1 MAEIP
6 EKIGKYKIQ
15 DVVARGGMG
24 VVYKAMH
31 PNLKHQV
38 VIKKLT
44 IRGNKPLLERFK
56 REARVLL
63 ELQHANIVRMFDYF
77 TEGSFHYIVLELVD
91 GMSLDKL
98 IRKAGKLSWPTALLI
113 VRDACKALKFAHS
126 KGVIHRDIKPGNI
139 LISSKGEI
147 KLADFGIASA
157 EKENAVEEDITQ
169 AGITLGTPAYM
180 PPEQFE
186 DSKSVDARADIYAMG
201 VMLYE
206 MVTGKKPY
214 GANMV
219 PETLIQIK
227 KGQYVAPSKLVEH
240 QIPGSLSRI
249 IKKMMNPQPK
259 KRYKDVN
266 ALLNAINRQLNK
278 FDVKPIRVSMV
289 KLMLMQNYAEPMF
302 VEKNKGLHK
311 IAFIIGAATILVA
324 GGLFAWNQGY
334 IHNTLLRSMYTPV
347 TVTLETSKASAIS
360 MGVPM
365 SASFYVNDNEDIPSV
380 KNSQRSFSKQQETN
394 ESEVFTTKAVF
405 VQPGMYR
412 VKVIVGSDVFWKSL
426 YVDGNAQNVVFDIHT
441 SDIRALNVKTSS
453 VDMETGEDMTENT
466 EFLVLYNNEWIPITE
481 LTNGELTTGTILKI
495 RAEADGYMSEY
506 FSLLIEW
513 YQDELSIEAMMVRE

>member
-1 MAEIP
+1 MSDIP
-6 EKIGKYKIQ
+6 DKIGKYKIQ
-15 DVVARGGMG
+15 DIVARGGMG

-31 PNLKHQV
+31 PNLKHHV

-98 IRKAGKLSWPTALLI
+98 IRKSQKLSWQTSLLI

-139 LISSKGEI
+139 LISTKGEI
-147 KLADFGIASA
+147 KLADFGIATA
-157 EKENAVEEDITQ
+157 EKENASEDDITQ

-186 DSKSVDARADIYAMG
+186 DSKNVDARADIYALG

-214 GANMV
+214 GVNMV

-227 KGQYVAPSKLVEH
+227 KGQYIAPVKHEQKLPSG
-240 QIPGSLSRI
+240 ISRI
-249 IKKMMNPQPK
+249 IKKMMHSNVQ
-259 KRYKDVN
+259 KRYKNADAVLKAVN
-266 ALLNAINRQLNK
+266 KQLNK

-289 KLMLMQNYAEPMF
+289 KLMLMQNYVEPIF
-302 VEKNKGLHK
+302 VPKNKSLHK
-311 IAFIIGAATILVA
+311 MFAIIVTSLCLIAAAV
-324 GGLFAWNQGY
+324 FAWTQGY
-334 IHNTLLRSMYTPV
+334 VHSTLLKNWYTPV
-347 TVTLETSKASAIS
+347 TVTLETSKASSIS
-360 MGVPM
+360 TGVPM
-365 SASFYVNDNEDIPSV
+365 NAQFYYNDNDNIPSV
-380 KNSQRSFSKQQETN
+380 DNSYRLFKKTTETD
-394 ESEVFTTKAVF
+394 ESEVFSTKPLYIK
-405 VQPGMYR
+405 PGMYR
-412 VKVIVGSDVFWKSL
+412 VKVVVGSDVFWKSL
-426 YVDGNAQNVVFDIHT
+426 SINENAQNIVFDIHT
-441 SDIRALNVKTSS
+441 ADSRTLNVKASAF
-453 VDMETGEDMTENT
+453 DMETSENIT
-466 EFLVLYNNEWIPITE
+466 DKTDFLVLYNGNSWVPLEQ
-481 LTNGELTTGTILKI
+481 LTNGELKTGTILKI
-495 RAEADGYMSEY
+495 RAESDGYNTEY

-513 YQDELSIEAMMVRE
+513 YQDELSIEALMEQK

>member
-1 MAEIP
+1 MSTMP
-6 EKIGKYKIQ
+6 EMIGKYKIQ

-44 IRGNKPLLERFK
+44 IRGNKPVLERFK

-98 IRKAGKLSWPTALLI
+98 LRKAEKLSWQTALLI

-139 LISSKGEI
+139 LISTKGEI

-157 EKENAVEEDITQ
+157 EKENDVEEDITQ

-186 DSKSVDARADIYAMG
+186 DSKNVDARADIYALG

-214 GANMV
+214 GSSMV

-227 KGQYVAPSKLVEH
+227 KGQYVAPSKLESNLPKSVAK
-240 QIPGSLSRI
+240 I
-249 IKKMMNPQPK
+249 IKKMMHAQVH
-259 KRYKDVN
+259 KRYKNIDAVLKTVN
-266 ALLNAINRQLNK
+266 KQLQK
-278 FDVKPIRVSMV
+278 FEVRPIRVSMV
-289 KLMLMQNYAEPMF
+289 KLMLIQNYVEPTF
-302 VEKNKGLHK
+302 VPKNKSLHK
-311 IAFIIGAATILVA
+311 LFSAIAVSISFVIACV
-324 GGLFAWNQGY
+324 FAWNQGY
-334 IHNTLLRSMYTPV
+334 IHNTLLRRIYTPTII
-347 TVTLETSKASAIS
+347 TVETSKASAIS
-360 MGVPM
+360 EGIPM
-365 SASFYVNDNEDIPSV
+365 SAMFFYNDNEDIPSV
-380 KNSQRSFSKQQETN
+380 DNSYRSFKKQQETD
-394 ESEVFTTKAVF
+394 ESEVFTTK
-405 VQPGMYR
+405 PMYLRHGLYR
-412 VKVIVGSDVFWKSL
+412 VKIVIGSDVFWKSL
-426 YVDGNAQNVVFDIHT
+426 KVDENAQNVVFDIHT
-441 SDIRALNVKTSS
+441 ADIRNLNVETYSF
-453 VDMETGEDMTENT
+453 DMETGRDITQQT
-466 EFLVLYNNEWIPITE
+466 DFLVLHNGSWVSIQD
-481 LTNGELTTGTILKI
+481 LTNGELKTGSILQI
-495 RAEADGYMSEY
+495 QAQADGYVTEN

-513 YQDELSIEAMMVRE
+513 YQDELSIEALMQKN

>member
-1 MAEIP
+1 MSEIP
-6 EKIGKYKIQ
+6 AMIGKYKIQ
-15 DVVARGGMG
+15 EVVARGGMG
-24 VVYKAMH
+24 VVYKAKH

-98 IRKAGKLSWPTALLI
+98 LRKAQKLSWPTALLI

-139 LISSKGEI
+139 LISNKGEI

-157 EKENAVEEDITQ
+157 EKENTQEEDITQ

-214 GANMV
+214 GVNMV

-227 KGQYVAPSKLVEH
+227 KGQYIAPSKLE
-240 QIPGSLSRI
+240 QQLPKSISRI
-249 IKKMMNPQPK
+249 IKKMMHPQLH
-259 KRYKDVN
+259 KRYKDINTVLNVVN
-266 ALLNAINRQLNK
+266 KELNK
-278 FDVKPIRVSMV
+278 FDIKPIRVSMV
-289 KLMLMQNYAEPMF
+289 KLMLMQNYEEPIY
-302 VEKNKGLHK
+302 VPKNKGAQK
-311 IAFIIGAATILVA
+311 IFAIAAATFVLLA
-324 GGLFAWNQGY
+324 GGIFAWSQGY
-334 IHNTLLRSMYTPV
+334 VHNTLLRNWYSPV
-347 TVTLETSKASAIS
+347 TVTLETSKTSSINS
-360 MGVPM
+360 GVPM
-365 SASFYVNDNEDIPSV
+365 SAQFYYNDNADIPTV
-380 KNSQRSFSKQQETN
+380 NNSNRVFKKMQETN
-394 ESEVFTTKAVF
+394 ESEVFATKALF
-405 VQPGMYR
+405 VKPGMYR
-412 VKVIVGSDVFWKSL
+412 VKVVVGSDVFWKSL

-441 SDIRALNVKTSS
+441 TDIRSLNVSAS
-453 VDMETGEDMTENT
+453 AFDMKTGEDLTDIT
-466 EFLVLYNNEWIPITE
+466 DFFVLLDGTWVNLES
-481 LTNGELTTGTILKI
+481 LASDDLKTGSILKI
-495 RAEADGYMSEY
+495 RASADGYVTEN

-513 YQDELSIEAMMVRE
+513 YQDELTIESLMVPVS

>member
-1 MAEIP
+1 MSDIP

-31 PNLKHQV
+31 PNLKHHV

-98 IRKAGKLSWPTALLI
+98 IRKSQKLSWPTALLI
-113 VRDACKALKFAHS
+113 VRDASKALKFAHS

-186 DSKSVDARADIYAMG
+186 DSKSVDARADIYALG

-214 GANMV
+214 GVNMV

-227 KGQYVAPSKLVEH
+227 KGQYLAPSKLE
-240 QIPGSLSRI
+240 QKLPPSISRI
-249 IKKMMNPQPK
+249 IKKMMHPNVQ
-259 KRYKDVN
+259 KRYKNADAVLKAVN
-266 ALLNAINRQLNK
+266 KQLNK
-278 FDVKPIRVSMV
+278 FDIKPIRVSMV
-289 KLMLMQNYAEPMF
+289 KLMLMQNYSEPMF
-302 VEKNKGLHK
+302 VPKNKSLHK
-311 IAFIIGAATILVA
+311 IVSITVAALALIG
-324 GGLFAWNQGY
+324 GGVFAWKQGY
-334 IHNTLLRSMYTPV
+334 IHETVLRNMYTPV
-347 TVTLETSKASAIS
+347 TVTLETSKTSSIGS
-360 MGVPM
+360 GVPM
-365 SASFYVNDNEDIPSV
+365 SAQFYYNDNADIPSV
-380 KNSQRSFSKQQETN
+380 TN
-394 ESEVFTTKAVF
+394 GYRTFKKMKEMDSSEVFVTKPLYVK
-405 VQPGMYR
+405 PGMYR
-412 VKVIVGSDVFWKSL
+412 VKVVVGSDVFWKSL
-426 YVDGNAQNVVFDIHT
+426 IIDEKEQNITFDIHT
-441 SDIRALNVKTSS
+441 VDIRALNINTNSF
-453 VDMETGEDMTENT
+453 DMKSGEDITDKT
-466 EFLVLYNNEWIPITE
+466 TFSVLYNGVWTPLEQ
-481 LTNGELTTGTILKI
+481 LTNNELQTGSILKI
-495 RAEADGYMSEY
+495 QASADGYVTEN

-513 YQDELSIEAMMVRE
+513 YQDELTVEALMAQN